1 MMGKLWRWLIDWR
14 SHLKT
19 LAMVLLVALAVNAW
33 QSRHVPAGPD
43 PAQDVPLLTSPNLN
57 NGASLQA
64 WLARHR
70 GEVVAVHF
78 WATWCPVCKASED
91 NITRLMGDWPIVT
104 VAMQSGDELSVQRH
118 LKKARLPWPTALDPQ
133 GALAKAWGVSAV
145 PATVILNREG
155 RIVTASMG
163 YTSTPGL
170 WIRLWWVRLFS
181 R

>member
-91 NITRLMGDWPIVT
+91 NITRLMGEWPIVT

>member
-91 NITRLMGDWPIVT
+91 NITRLMGEWPIVT

-118 LKKARLPWPTALDPQ
+118 LEKARLPWPTALDPQ

-181 R
+181 H

>member
-1 MMGKLWRWLIDWR
+1 MMDKLWRWLIDWR

-33 QSRHVPAGPD
+33 QSRHVPAGPA
-43 PAQDVPLLTSPNLN
+43 PAQDVPLLTSTDLN

-64 WLARHR
+64 WLALHR

-118 LKKARLPWPTALDPQ
+118 LQKARLPWPTALDPQ

-145 PATVILNREG
+145 PATVILDREG

-181 R
+181 H